1 MARPR
6 NLLIGL
12 ALAATAFPA
21 DGEPARESTAS
32 KPPFSA
38 SEFGKRKEP
47 ITVSSD
53 TLEYDYKANVV
64 VYRGDVQATQGPVK
78 VRSDVL
84 TVTLENASNKGG
96 PDKGAADKAGSDKAG
111 ADKGTADKAGGIET
125 VGEGTQRLRQILA
138 TGSVR
143 IDHGTRWATGGRA
156 IFDQGART
164 IVLTEEPVLHD
175 GKNEVMGDRVV
186 VYLDEDRSVVEGGR
200 KRVKAVL
207 FPNKGEG
214 LAPQGPPAGREAE
227 ANAATTGVGAGGP

>member
-6 NLLIGL
+6 DLLIGL
-12 ALAATAFPA
+12 ALAATAIPA
-21 DGEPARESTAS
+21 DGEPAREPPAS

-64 VYRGDVQATQGPVK
+64 VYRGDVQAMQGPVK

-84 TVTLENASNKGG
+84 TVTLENAPGKGG
-96 PDKGAADKAGSDKAG
+96 SDKGTADKAG
-111 ADKGTADKAGGIET
+111 ADKGSPDKAGGIET

-138 TGSVR
+138 TGRVR

-207 FPNKGEG
+207 YPNKGEG
-214 LAPQGPPAGREAE
+214 LAPQGPPAGREA
-227 ANAATTGVGAGGP
+227 NAATGVGAGGP